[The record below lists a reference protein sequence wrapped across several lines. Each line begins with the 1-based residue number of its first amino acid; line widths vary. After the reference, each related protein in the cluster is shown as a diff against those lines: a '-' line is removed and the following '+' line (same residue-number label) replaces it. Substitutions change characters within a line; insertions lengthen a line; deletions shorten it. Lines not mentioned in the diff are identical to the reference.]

1 MSYIIGIDF
10 GGMSAKAGIFCDG
23 KFLAKKT
30 APTSMNDGVERTTAV
45 MANLAK
51 DLAKESGISFDDVVC
66 IGIGSPGVIDSA
78 SGEVVFWGNYDW
90 HHVPLG
96 SLVSSLTGKPV
107 FVTNDANAA
116 ALGEAK
122 YGCGKQYGSS
132 VLITLGTGVG
142 GGVVI
147 EGKLFEG
154 YRSAGTEIGHSVIVK
169 DGLPCGCGRKGCFE
183 QYASAR
189 ALVRQTREKMAQCP
203 DSAMWE
209 GLASLDDAGGKTAF
223 AAAAKGDK
231 AAQEVVD
238 GYIDYLAEGIANIVN
253 ILRPEA
259 IMVGGGVSNEGD
271 RLIEPLK
278 KAVDKKIFVSSDIVP
293 LAVKK
298 AELGNDAGIYGAAE
312 YAVSRL

>member
-10 GGMSAKAGIFCDG
+10 GGMSAKAGIFKDG
-23 KFLAKKT
+23 QFLAKKT
-30 APTSMNDGVERTTAV
+30 APTSMTDGVERTAKI
-45 MANLAK
+45 MAELAK
-51 DLAKESGISFDDVVC
+51 DLAEENAISFDDVVC

-78 SGEVVFWGNYDW
+78 VGEVVFWGNYDW

-96 SLVSSLTGKPV
+96 PLVSSLTNKPV

-122 YGCGKQYGSS
+122 YGSGKQFASS

-147 EGKLFEG
+147 DGKLFEG
-154 YRSAGTEIGHSVIVK
+154 FRSAGTEIGHSVIVK
-169 DGLPCGCGRKGCFE
+169 DGIPCGCGRKGCFE

-189 ALVRQTREKMAQCP
+189 ALVRQTREKMSLCP

-209 GLASLDDAGGKTAF
+209 GLNSLEEAGGKTAF
-223 AAAAKGDK
+223 AAAAKGDL

-238 GYIDYLAEGIANIVN
+238 GYIDYLAEGIADIVN

-259 IMVGGGVSNEGD
+259 ILVGGGVSNEGK

-278 KAVDKKIFVSSDIVP
+278 EAVDRKIFVSSDIVP

-298 AELGNDAGIYGAAE
+298 AELGNDAGMYGAAE
-312 YAVSRL
+312 YAISRL